1 MATFRFYVGTFTQT
15 VRDAEARK
23 DGIFWF
29 QLDAETGSLQREGA
43 ADCGPN
49 PAYLTLSTDQRY
61 LFAVNEV
68 HEFHGQ
74 KGGGLSAF
82 QVDLTT
88 GGLSFLNSQPSYGE
102 SPCYVS
108 LDRSGKFALVSN
120 YAGGN
125 IAVYPL
131 LSDGR
136 LGPFSEFIQHGGHGP
151 NPKRQEK
158 AHAHS
163 IQMEASNKL
172 ALVADLGLDQVRLYR
187 LDLATGKLQM
197 AVPGEISLH
206 PGAGPRHLDF
216 HPNGKWMYVINELDS
231 TLSVFEVD
239 FRAGIYRHLQTASS
253 LPEGYDGE
261 KWAADVHV
269 HPNGRWIFAS
279 NRAHDSL
286 AMFAIDPETGTV
298 ILLGTVPSGGKTP
311 RNFAL
316 DPSGKWLLAANQDSD
331 NLVVFALDPTSGRLT
346 PTGSET
352 AIPAPVCVKFVI

>member
-15 VRDAEARK
+15 ARDAAARK
-23 DGIFWF
+23 EGIFWF
-29 QLDAETGSLQREGA
+29 RFDAATGTLKREGA

-49 PAYLTLSTDQRY
+49 PAFLTLSADHHFLYT
-61 LFAVNEV
+61 VNET
-68 HEFHGQ
+68 HEYQGQ

-82 QVDLTT
+82 QVEPTT
-88 GGLSFLNSQPSYGE
+88 GGLTFLNTQPSFGE
-102 SPCYVS
+102 SPCFIS

-120 YAGGN
+120 YAGGS

-131 LSDGR
+131 QPDGQ
-136 LGPFSEFIQHGGHGP
+136 LGASSEFIQHEGHGP

-163 IQMEASNKL
+163 IQMEPGNRL

-187 LDLATGKLQM
+187 LNLQTGMLVLAD
-197 AVPGEISLH
+197 PGAFSLH

-216 HPNGKWMYVINELDS
+216 HPNGKWLYVVNELDS
-231 TLSVFEVD
+231 TLAAFEVD
-239 FRAGIYRHLQTASS
+239 FQNGVYRPIHTASA
-253 LPEGYDGE
+253 LPEGYGGE

-269 HPNGRWIFAS
+269 HPDGRWVYVS

-286 AMFAIDPETGTV
+286 ATFAIDPTNGRMS
-298 ILLGTVPSGGKTP
+298 LLSTISCGGNTP

-316 DPSGKWLLAANQDSD
+316 DPSGRWLLCANQDSH
-331 NLVVFALDPTSGRLT
+331 NLVVFALDPSTGKLSATGVETS
-346 PTGSET
+346 
-352 AIPAPVCVKFVI
+352 IPAPVCVKFVI